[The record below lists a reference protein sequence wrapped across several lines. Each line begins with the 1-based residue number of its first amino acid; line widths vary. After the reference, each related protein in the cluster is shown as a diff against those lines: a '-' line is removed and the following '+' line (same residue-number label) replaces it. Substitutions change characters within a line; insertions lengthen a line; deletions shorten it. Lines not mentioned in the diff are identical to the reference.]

1 MRISTTDLFDQNPT
15 IARSCRL
22 QFRDLGGLNSFAGP
36 IRTVRCRNDNILLR
50 SMLDELG
57 NGAVAV
63 VDGDGSLE
71 VALMGDMI
79 AAKAA
84 ANGWCGIVIN
94 GAVRDVRALATLEFG
109 VKALGTNPARSNKE
123 GTGEVDV
130 PVDFGG
136 MRFEP
141 GHWIY
146 CDEDG
151 ILISPKML

>member
-1 MRISTTDLFDQNPT
+1 
-15 IARSCRL
+15 
-22 QFRDLGGLNSFAGP
+22 
-36 IRTVRCRNDNILLR
+36 
-50 SMLDELG
+50 MLDELG